1 MGYDFD
7 DIVKQYSG
15 ILYNHIRKMIGN
27 DEDSKDILQ
36 EVFISV
42 YKKIDGF
49 REESSLKTWLF
60 RIASNKT
67 IDFLRREKRFKAEE
81 LPETLNAKSN
91 PLKYTERSLKKELI
105 NIALSKL
112 KDEEREIVILKEL
125 DGFTFKEIA
134 EIKDL
139 PENTVKTKLY
149 SSLKKLRK
157 IILEIEGG
165 KNEMP

>member
-1 MGYDFD
+1 MEYDFD
-7 DIVKQYSG
+7 EIVKQYSG

-36 EVFISV
+36 EVFINV
-42 YKKIDGF
+42 YRKIDGF

-67 IDFLRREKRFKAEE
+67 IDFLRREKRFKADE
-81 LPETLNAKSN
+81 LPENLKESSN
-91 PLKYTERSLKKELI
+91 PLKHTEKSLKKELI
-105 NIALSKL
+105 NRALLKL
-112 KDEEREIVILKEL
+112 KEEEREIVIMKEL
-125 DGFTFKEIA
+125 DGFTFREIA
-134 EIKDL
+134 EIKGI

-157 IILEIEGG
+157 IILEIQGG
-165 KNEMP
+165 